1 MADNH
6 KETLFARRIARFVLF
21 AAFAVLI
28 IAGGLRVVEQSLA
41 VPSLAPK
48 LFKEKVELAWV
59 KIEKPKKIEHV
70 VDKSEFK
77 IETPPE
83 PPKKVEKPKPKP
95 PVKKP
100 IVKKEIPKKEEIVED
115 FSPAIKNEKGGEK
128 DSAQNALQGN
138 AEDLKNQSLALI
150 IQTIEKN
157 KHYPRR
163 ARQMGLEGRVILKIT
178 IQKGIIQSVDFQEK
192 NKTEMLNQAAIN
204 AAEKLKGKSL
214 PFKGDLV
221 VNVPVEFSL
230 KDF

>member
-6 KETLFARRIARFVLF
+6 TETLFARRIARFVLF

-70 VDKSEFK
+70 VEKSEFK

-95 PVKKP
+95 KP
-100 IVKKEIPKKEEIVED
+100 IPKIKKEIPKKEEIVDD
-115 FSPAIKNEKGGEK
+115 FSPAIENEKGGEK
-128 DSAQNALQGN
+128 DSAQNAFQGN

-178 IQKGIIQSVDFQEK
+178 IQKGIIQNIDFAQK
-192 NKTEMLNQAAIN
+192 NKTEMLNQSAMS

-214 PFKGDLV
+214 PFQGDLV

-230 KDF
+230 KNF